1 MTGQDHVAALL
12 TPCRPTSSSVL
23 AMYCGR
29 TMDEVSDW
37 GSSPDVM
44 ADGLPRALCH
54 EAVLDRAEATV
65 GDPLLALGITE
76 MLSVLAP
83 LAHDVAQIDL
93 TIAMTADWLRR
104 LKTDHLLERI
114 VESKTEA
121 HEDDLR
127 GRDPSTLSDEDRRI
141 LDERLDELE
150 ELEADATLVVS
161 LGGHDV
167 MFVVEETCI
176 MTLGQV
182 APGSEEFLMLYS
194 FEHVTDDGDDWD
206 GDEDGDPVPTPDAP
220 TLIAA

>member
-1 MTGQDHVAALL
+1 MTGRHHVAALL

-23 AMYCGR
+23 AMFCGR

-37 GSSPDVM
+37 GSNPDVM
-44 ADGLPRALCH
+44 VDGLPRALCH
-54 EAVLDRAEATV
+54 EAVLERAETIT

-83 LAHDVAQIDL
+83 LAHDVSQIDL
-93 TIAMTADWLRR
+93 AVSMTADWLRR

-127 GRDPSTLSDEDRRI
+127 GRDRALLSVEDQRI
-141 LDERLDELE
+141 LDERLEELE

-167 MFVVEETCI
+167 MFMVEETCI

-182 APGSEEFLMLYS
+182 APGSDEFLMLYS
-194 FEHVTDDGDDWD
+194 FEHVTDDGEDWD
-206 GDEDGDPVPTPDAP
+206 DGDDGDPVPTPDAP
-220 TLIAA
+220 TLLAA

>member
-1 MTGQDHVAALL
+1 MTGHRHVAALL

-23 AMYCGR
+23 AMFCGR

-44 ADGLPRALCH
+44 VDGLPRALCH
-54 EAVLDRAEATV
+54 EAVLERAETIT
-65 GDPLLALGITE
+65 GDPLLALGISE

-93 TIAMTADWLRR
+93 AVSMTADWLRR

-114 VESKTEA
+114 VETKKEA
-121 HEDDLR
+121 REDDLR
-127 GRDPSTLSDEDRRI
+127 GRDRTLLSVE
-141 LDERLDELE
+141 EME

-167 MFVVEETCI
+167 MFTVEETCI

-182 APGSEEFLMLYS
+182 SPGSDEFLMLYS
-194 FEHVTDDGDDWD
+194 FEHVTDDDEDWD
-206 GDEDGDPVPTPDAP
+206 GGDDGDPVPTPDAP
-220 TLIAA
+220 TLLDA